1 MIPSVAGDLMDLMD
15 LRVVEGVR
23 TRLTR
28 VLSRWG
34 GSRVRLSYTRGE
46 PGGSI
51 VTRMGDEAR

>member
-34 GSRVRLSYTRGE
+34 GLARAAELHSRGTGWIHCH
-46 PGGSI
+46 PDG
-51 VTRMGDEAR
+51 